1 MRPISSATDGCATRV
16 DARSMTAKPSCRCF
30 TRCQHCRAILPLE
43 ISQLAQAGGMVRCG
57 GCGRTL
63 NALATLYPEFPDDN
77 TTAVR
82 PTGMPPMLQ
91 PHVEQEDMIG
101 SSSAGHKDDQETPP
115 EPEQELDRRGPVL
128 NLNLDPEPAPAW
140 SRFVWPLAGLLLLG
154 LLGLQLFGPEQWRVD
169 PAMLGLAP
177 AEPINDADA
186 VRLVSRDMH
195 PHPSID
201 DAWVISAVLVNRARS
216 SIAWPRIEL
225 RLFDSSQQVVARRR
239 LSPADYLSEDTD
251 LESGFPPDL
260 LLPVVLE
267 VSVAGSRPAGFSMTF
282 HD

>member
-1 MRPISSATDGCATRV
+1 
-16 DARSMTAKPSCRCF
+16 MTAEPGCLCF
-30 TRCQHCRAILPLE
+30 TRCQHCRAILPLA

-63 NALATLYPEFPDDN
+63 NALTALYPEFPGDG
-77 TTAVR
+77 TTTVR

-91 PHVEQEDMIG
+91 PHVEQEDMIE
-101 SSSAGHKDDQETPP
+101 SSSAAREEQRGPLP
-115 EPEQELDRRGPVL
+115 EPEREHDRRGPVL
-128 NLNLDPEPAPAW
+128 NLNLEPEPAPAW
-140 SRFVWPLAGLLLLG
+140 SRFVWPLAGLLLLA
-154 LLGLQLFGPEQWRVD
+154 LLGVQLFGPEQWRVD

-177 AEPINDADA
+177 AGPINDADA

-201 DAWVISAVLVNRARS
+201 DAWIISAVLVNRARGP
-216 SIAWPRIEL
+216 IAWPRIEL

-239 LSPADYLSEDTD
+239 LSPTDYLSADTD
-251 LESGFPPDL
+251 LESGFQPDL